1 MFGIEI
7 VEILLTF
14 NAAITQTKM
23 LLYVK
28 KIVFALESWTD
39 FLAYL
44 KSSWL
49 YSLGFKLVVIGIE
62 GYEFGR

>member
-1 MFGIEI
+1 
-7 VEILLTF
+7 
-14 NAAITQTKM
+14 M

-28 KIVFALESWTD
+28 KIYIVFAPESWTD

-44 KSSWL
+44 KSGWL
-49 YSLGFKLVVIGIE
+49 YTLGFKLVVIGIE

>member
-44 KSSWL
+44 KSS
-49 YSLGFKLVVIGIE
+49 
-62 GYEFGR
+62 